1 MSERVPIEDRAAA
14 RATTAG
20 PGWRVREAGETDL
33 PACATAIEALLDELG
48 GRKPSPAEL
57 LIEVEAA
64 LADRSGAS
72 LLVAEAQRGA
82 LVGVLSASWG
92 RAIHV
97 PGPYATIQDLWVHP
111 EWRSR
116 GVGAGLLEGMTGL
129 CRERGVA
136 RVEVG
141 LPRETFDAIAATRG
155 FYERNGFTHLG
166 PRMWRL
172 LDQEERADA

>member
-1 MSERVPIEDRAAA
+1 MSETVPIEGRAAA
-14 RATTAG
+14 RAATAG

-33 PACATAIEALLDELG
+33 PACASAVEALLVELG

-57 LIEVEAA
+57 LTEVEAA
-64 LADRSGAS
+64 LADHAGAS
-72 LLVAEAQRGA
+72 LLVAESETDQV
-82 LVGVLSASWG
+82 VGVLSATWG

-111 EWRSR
+111 DWRSR
-116 GVGAGLLEGMTGL
+116 RVGAGLVEGLAGL

-141 LPRETFDAIAATRG
+141 LPRETFAALDATRG
-155 FYERNGFTHLG
+155 FYERNGFSHLG
-166 PRMWRL
+166 PRMRRL
-172 LDQEERADA
+172 LDQEEQADV